1 MSEQVIDKHQRP
13 VSIAEAVAALLAVA
27 WLLLGATVCACVC
40 GCVQYR
46 GGRVVDGSNIAIG
59 ITIPGTEWTI
69 NALDYVGG
77 IRVCGNDATSIKV
90 TNEVD
95 ETNSYFGVVTTS
107 RRTKMS
113 AKIEPTEQT
122 SDFSAGSGKTES
134 PE

>member
-1 MSEQVIDKHQRP
+1 MKRER
-13 VSIAEAVAALLAVA
+13 SIYEYAIAVVWLVLVAAFGVSLIFA
-27 WLLLGATVCACVC
+27 C
-40 GCVQYR
+40 GCTQYR
-46 GGRVVDGSNIAIG
+46 GGKIVDGSNIAIG
-59 ITIPGTEWTI
+59 ITIPGAEWTI

-77 IRVCGNDATSIKV
+77 LRVAGNDATSITV
-90 TNEVD
+90 TNEVA
-95 ETNSYFGVVTTS
+95 ETNSYFGIVTTS